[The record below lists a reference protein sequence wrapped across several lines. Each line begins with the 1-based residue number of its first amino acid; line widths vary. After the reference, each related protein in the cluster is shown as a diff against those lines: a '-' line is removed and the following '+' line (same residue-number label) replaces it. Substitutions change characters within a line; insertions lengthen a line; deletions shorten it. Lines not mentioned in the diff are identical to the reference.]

1 MYYYIIFE
9 VLRLNDIY
17 ILTLEIMATSTKKLI
32 TINPAFLNNLKSH
45 AGPAKRTLKLK
56 PAPNDTSIDMKKK
69 MMNRIKEFQMNN
81 SQSNTAQNNTAK
93 SDIEQSDSFDNE
105 FSKSLMFL
113 NGYTK
118 KNKKRKDVS
127 QPVIVD
133 WPESEKSEIIEAPAP
148 PIIANPVTPIIA
160 NPVTPII
167 ANPVTPI
174 IANPVFISKEPPYG
188 NLKNGTKQTF
198 RNRHRVEN
206 INNNNTNINDNNTI
220 NRPEEKTHKVKYLL
234 GKHNK
239 KVSVLIKND
248 ITRKRTQQEKGA
260 LKTVPIYEIRA
271 YLQKNNLIKIGSEVT
286 ENIMREMYESAM
298 LTGRINNINN
308 VILLNNYTKSEEN
321 INR

>member
-1 MYYYIIFE
+1 
-9 VLRLNDIY
+9 
-17 ILTLEIMATSTKKLI
+17 MATSTKKLI

-45 AGPAKRTLKLK
+45 SVPAKRTLKLK
-56 PAPNDTSIDMKKK
+56 PASNDTSIDMKKK

>member
-1 MYYYIIFE
+1 
-9 VLRLNDIY
+9 
-17 ILTLEIMATSTKKLI
+17 MATSTKKLI
-32 TINPAFLNNLKSH
+32 TINPAFLNSLKSH
-45 AGPAKRTLKLK
+45 AVPAKRTLKLK
-56 PAPNDTSIDMKKK
+56 PAPNDTTIDMKKK

-81 SQSNTAQNNTAK
+81 SQTNTAQNNTAK
-93 SDIEQSDSFDNE
+93 GEAEQNNTTKSEAEQSDSFDNE

-127 QPVIVD
+127 HPVIVD
-133 WPESEKSEIIEAPAP
+133 WPESEKAKIIEAPTI
-148 PIIANPVTPIIA
+148 PIISNPVIPIIS
-160 NPVTPII
+160 NPVI
-167 ANPVTPI
+167 
-174 IANPVFISKEPPYG
+174 ISKEPPYG
-188 NLKNGTKQTF
+188 NLKNGIKQTF

-206 INNNNTNINDNNTI
+206 INNNNDDNTI

-248 ITRKRTQQEKGA
+248 ITRKRTHQEKGA
-260 LKTVPIYEIRA
+260 LKTVPIYEIRS

>member
-1 MYYYIIFE
+1 
-9 VLRLNDIY
+9 
-17 ILTLEIMATSTKKLI
+17 MATSTKKLI

-45 AGPAKRTLKLK
+45 SVPAKRTLKLK
-56 PAPNDTSIDMKKK
+56 PASNDTSIDMKKK

-148 PIIANPVTPIIA
+148 PIIANPVTPIIANPVTPIIA